1 MKKFFPILLIFFMG
15 FSGWSHAEKTIVVDG
30 NGTGDFRNIQ
40 QAIDSVRAFNPDG
53 WVTIY
58 IKNGFYKEKIEIP
71 THICNIHLIGEDRDK
86 TIISFDDHAKIN
98 NMGTFKTYT
107 LKICGNDMLV
117 ENLTV
122 ENAAA
127 PVAQAVALHVEGD
140 RIVFLNC
147 RFLGN
152 QDTVYAGRENS
163 RQYFENCYI
172 EGTTDFIFGPATC
185 WFEKCQIYCKRNS
198 FITAASTPQNIP
210 YGFIF
215 NNCTVSLADS
225 VNAVYLG
232 RPWRPY
238 AMTVFMNCY
247 LPKGIVPAS
256 WHNWK
261 NPENEKTAR
270 YYECNNSGEGS
281 RTDLRVK
288 WAKILTSKE
297 AQNFTVEKVL
307 SGYDNWNPLEFV
319 KVLRKCCKK

>member
-1 MKKFFPILLIFFMG
+1 MV
-15 FSGWSHAEKTIVVDG
+15 FSVMSYANKVIVVDG

-58 IKNGFYKEKIEIP
+58 IKNGCYKEKIEIP
-71 THICNIHLIGEDRDK
+71 THICSIRLIGENRDK

-107 LKICGNDMLV
+107 LKICGNDILV

-122 ENAAA
+122 ENMAA

-185 WFEKCQIYCKRNS
+185 WFENCQIYCKRNS
-198 FITAASTPQNIP
+198 YITASSTPQNVQ

-215 NNCTVSLADS
+215 NNCTVTLADS
-225 VNAVYLG
+225 VTSVYLG

-247 LPKGIVPAS
+247 FPKGIAPAG
-256 WHNWK
+256 WDNWK

-270 YYECNNSGEGS
+270 YSEYNNSGEGS
-281 RTDLRVK
+281 KTEARVK
-288 WAKILTSKE
+288 WAKQLTKMESE
-297 AQNFTVEKVL
+297 DITIEHVLGNFVENIKRENMMKTL
-307 SGYDNWNPLEFV
+307 QIQ
-319 KVLRKCCKK
+319 